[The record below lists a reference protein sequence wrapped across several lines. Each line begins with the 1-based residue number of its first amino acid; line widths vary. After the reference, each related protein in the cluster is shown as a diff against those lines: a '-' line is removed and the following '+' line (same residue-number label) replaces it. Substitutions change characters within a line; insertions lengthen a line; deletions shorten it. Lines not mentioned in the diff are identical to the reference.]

1 MAKRYGEGSISEYQ
15 TQSGKRYSVV
25 YGYTDRSGKYRQ
37 KRMSGFKTKAEAQKA
52 AREALHMRDRGR
64 HLDPSDMTVERYAR
78 EEYLPSLVRRER
90 APITI
95 RNYTSALDRWV
106 LPSLGSLPIQQV
118 TRHDVTAM
126 LDELTHLSPATRKLC
141 LVLLTALLDRAIY
154 GDIDRLPDL
163 IEGLRENRTDTDA
176 RDFRKEMD
184 TIVSRLTD
192 ALRKAT
198 EAMGEIQEVISDM
211 DWQLT
216 EYEVPEPDLSDYDE
230 AIRLARRA
238 VEAR

>member
-1 MAKRYGEGSISEYQ
+1 M
-15 TQSGKRYSVV
+15 
-25 YGYTDRSGKYRQ
+25 DR
-37 KRMSGFKTKAEAQKA
+37 
-52 AREALHMRDRGR
+52 D
-64 HLDPSDMTVERYAR
+64 TV
-78 EEYLPSLVRRER
+78 
-90 APITI
+90 
-95 RNYTSALDRWV
+95 
-106 LPSLGSLPIQQV
+106 
-118 TRHDVTAM
+118 M
-126 LDELTHLSPATRKLC
+126 
-141 LVLLTALLDRAIY
+141 ALLDRAIY